1 MIVVVYFILE
11 NFSFGYGQG
20 SLHPAVV
27 KVGLQYASG
36 IICGSNARC
45 IAMVAAFKKVSENI
59 IVTRSDKTS
68 LITIKVL
75 LSLLSLIT
83 LFLNTIF

>member
-1 MIVVVYFILE
+1 MKHFSLNI
-11 NFSFGYGQG
+11 FSFGYGQG

-45 IAMVAAFKKVSENI
+45 IAMLAAFKKVN
-59 IVTRSDKTS
+59 R
-68 LITIKVL
+68 
-75 LSLLSLIT
+75 
-83 LFLNTIF
+83 

>member
-1 MIVVVYFILE
+1 MIVIRLCAYNFILKF
-11 NFSFGYGQG
+11 FSFGYGQG

-59 IVTRSDKTS
+59 FMMSIDNYFV
-68 LITIKVL
+68 I
-75 LSLLSLIT
+75 
-83 LFLNTIF
+83 